1 MPIEQSC
8 FCCFC
13 FKFVSAVV
21 SNNNNKLYIYKK
33 KKKKTRGKKGPVIVF
48 KKRRKEKRRSV
59 FIFNQAIVTC
69 DFSRVL
75 LLLFFGSPYCNV
87 CCVIVSSVIFCGV
100 TAVSV
105 CV

>member
-1 MPIEQSC
+1 M
-8 FCCFC
+8 
-13 FKFVSAVV
+13 FKQ
-21 SNNNNKLYIYKK
+21 Y
-33 KKKKTRGKKGPVIVF
+33 GGPVEFF
-48 KKRRKEKRRSV
+48 KKRYIFCV

>member
-33 KKKKTRGKKGPVIVF
+33 KKKKTRGKKGRPVIVF

-59 FIFNQAIVTC
+59 FIFNQAIVTF
-69 DFSRVL
+69 DFSRFVF
-75 LLLFFGSPYCNV
+75 LFFGGGGLGGGMFG
-87 CCVIVSSVIFCGV
+87 VSL
-100 TAVSV
+100 
-105 CV
+105 